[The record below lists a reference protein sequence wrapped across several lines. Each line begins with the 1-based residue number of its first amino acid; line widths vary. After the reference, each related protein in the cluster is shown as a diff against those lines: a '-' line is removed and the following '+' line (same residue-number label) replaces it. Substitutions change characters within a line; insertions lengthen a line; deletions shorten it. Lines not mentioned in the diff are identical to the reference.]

1 MKPTRRELQVL
12 TLIQEGLTTK
22 EVASRLQISTRTV
35 ETYRRNINEKL
46 QVRNVTAALCVARR
60 LYLIE

>member
-1 MKPTRRELQVL
+1 MKLTKRELEVL
-12 TLIQEGLTTK
+12 SLVQDGLTTK
-22 EVASRLQISTRTV
+22 EVASRLQISKRTV

>member
-1 MKPTRRELQVL
+1 MKLTRRELQVL

-35 ETYRRNINEKL
+35 ETYRRNKKEKL

>member
-1 MKPTRRELQVL
+1 MKLTRRELQVL

-22 EVASRLQISTRTV
+22 EVASRLQISKRTV

>member
-1 MKPTRRELQVL
+1 MKLTRRELQVL

-22 EVASRLQISTRTV
+22 EVASRLQISKRTV

-46 QVRNVTAALCVARR
+46 QVHNVTAALCVARR

>member
-1 MKPTRRELQVL
+1 MKLTRRELQVL